1 LTDNL
6 GSKGALAMNFEL
18 TSTAFEEGRPIP
30 VQYTGDG
37 ANISPPLKW
46 TDPPRGTRS
55 LALLVQDPDAPRGT
69 FTHWVAFNLPALS
82 RELSEGVT
90 REEVFPNG
98 TAQGTN
104 DFGRVGYDG
113 PKPPGEER
121 HRYVFTLYALAGP
134 LDLPA
139 AAGKDQF
146 LGALPGRVLAEARLT
161 GTYQRG
167 QSEDIPD
174 DPIAKKVK
182 QDRASFFTAP
192 LG

>member
-1 LTDNL
+1 M
-6 GSKGALAMNFEL
+6 SFEL

-30 VQYTGDG
+30 ARYSGDG
-37 ANISPPLKW
+37 ENLSPPLKW
-46 TDPPRGTRS
+46 TDPPRGTRC
-55 LALLVQDPDAPRGT
+55 LALVVQDPDAPRGP
-69 FTHWVAFNLPALS
+69 FTHWVVFNLPAPS

-98 TAQGTN
+98 TTQGTN

-113 PKPPGEER
+113 PKPPGAER
-121 HRYVFTLYALAGP
+121 HRYVCTLYALKGP
-134 LDLPA
+134 LDVPP

-146 LGALPGRVLAEARLT
+146 LQALPGRVLAEARLT

-167 QSEDIPD
+167 QGEDIPD
-174 DPIAKKVK
+174 DPVAKKVK

>member
-1 LTDNL
+1 
-6 GSKGALAMNFEL
+6 
-18 TSTAFEEGRPIP
+18 
-30 VQYTGDG
+30 
-37 ANISPPLKW
+37 
-46 TDPPRGTRS
+46 GTRS
-55 LALLVQDPDAPRGT
+55 LALIVHDPDAPSGT
-69 FTHWVAFNLPALS
+69 FTHWVVFNLPAPS

-104 DFGRVGYDG
+104 DFGCVGYDG
-113 PKPPGEER
+113 PRPPREER
-121 HRYVFTLYALAGP
+121 RRYVFTRSALAGP
-134 LDLPA
+134 LALPP

-146 LGALPGRVLAEARLT
+146 LEALPGRVLAEARLT

-182 QDRASFFTAP
+182 QDRASLFTAP